1 MPPVPATLSLALW
14 LPAKTQNLRPAAPN
28 QILVSA
34 PCKAI
39 ICTHALKVTSVRKER
54 NKLLSFDNK
63 DN

>member
-39 ICTHALKVTSVRKER
+39 TCTHALKVTSVRKEVIV
-54 NKLLSFDNK
+54 F
-63 DN
+63 